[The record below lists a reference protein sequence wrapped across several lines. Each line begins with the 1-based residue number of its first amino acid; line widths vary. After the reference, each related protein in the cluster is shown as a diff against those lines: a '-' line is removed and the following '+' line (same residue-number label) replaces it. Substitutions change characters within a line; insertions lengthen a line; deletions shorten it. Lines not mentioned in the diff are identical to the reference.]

1 MADVLEMFGGKA
13 GLVWQELKRR
23 SPQTVNQLTSKT
35 NLSKDDVFVALG
47 WLAREGKINLD
58 DSNKSP
64 RFGLTE

>member
-64 RFGLTE
+64 RFGLIE